1 MSIDCI
7 LCPVDFSDASRHA
20 TQYATAI
27 ATLTGARIIA
37 LHVHQPALAT
47 IPAVVGRD
55 DPIAQPLA
63 AGSADV
69 RARIAAQFV
78 HGRFDSA
85 EVIPE
90 VVVGEPAETIADR
103 ARIERADV
111 IIIGTRGA
119 GGLQHLL
126 LGSVTEDVIR
136 KSTAPVLAVP
146 PHAAAMPD
154 LPFTRVLC
162 AVDLSASSLSAIQ
175 MCQRL
180 LGHRSPAVTLLHV
193 VDDPAE
199 NELFLARPYDVHRH
213 AGELETR
220 VRASVREVTAPLF
233 AGRRSPD
240 IRVAHGRASEQILSV
255 ASEIGAELIVMG
267 VHGRKALGVAIFGST
282 TNDVL
287 RRATC
292 PVLASV

>member
-1 MSIDCI
+1 MPIDRI

-27 ATLTGARIIA
+27 ATLTGARIIG
-37 LHVHQPALAT
+37 LHVHQPALAM
-47 IPAVVGRD
+47 IPAVVGRG
-55 DPIAQPLA
+55 DPVAAPLPA
-63 AGSADV
+63 ESVDI
-69 RARIAAQFV
+69 RARITAQFV

-85 EVIPE
+85 EVTPE
-90 VVVGEPAETIADR
+90 VMIGEPAERIADR
-103 ARIERADV
+103 ARIERADI

-136 KSTAPVLAVP
+136 KSTIPVLAVP
-146 PHAAAMPD
+146 PRAAAVPD

-193 VDDPAE
+193 IDDPGE
-199 NELFLARPYDVHRH
+199 NDLFLARPYDVHRH

-220 VRASVREVTAPLF
+220 GRASVREVTAPLF
-233 AGRRSPD
+233 AGRRPPD
-240 IRVAHGRASEQILSV
+240 IRVAHGHASEQILSA

-267 VHGRKALGVAIFGST
+267 VHGRGALGVAIFGST

-292 PVLASV
+292 PVLASM

>member
-1 MSIDCI
+1 MAIDRI

-47 IPAVVGRD
+47 IPAMIGRD
-55 DPIAQPLA
+55 NPVAEPLA
-63 AGSADV
+63 GGLPDV
-69 RARIAAQFV
+69 RARIAVQFV

-85 EVIPE
+85 EVMPE

-103 ARIERADV
+103 ARIERADI

-136 KSTAPVLAVP
+136 KSTVPVLAVP
-146 PHAAAMPD
+146 PHAAVVPD

-162 AVDLSASSLSAIQ
+162 AVDLSASSLGAIQ

-193 VDDPAE
+193 IDDAGE

-213 AGELETR
+213 ADELETR

-233 AGRRSPD
+233 AGRRPPD
-240 IRVAHGRASEQILSV
+240 IRVTHGRAAERILSV

-287 RRATC
+287 RRAAC
-292 PVLASV
+292 PVLTSV

>member
-1 MSIDCI
+1 MAIDCI

-27 ATLTGARIIA
+27 ATLTGARIMA

-47 IPAVVGRD
+47 IPAMVGRD
-55 DPIAQPLA
+55 DPVAEPMATRL
-63 AGSADV
+63 ADV
-69 RARIAAQFV
+69 RARIAAQFL

-90 VVVGEPAETIADR
+90 ITVGEPAKAIADR
-103 ARIERADV
+103 ARIERADLV
-111 IIIGTRGA
+111 IIGTRGA

-136 KSTAPVLAVP
+136 ASTVPVLAVP
-146 PHAAAMPD
+146 PHAAAVPD
-154 LPFTRVLC
+154 LPFTRILC
-162 AVDLSASSLSAIQ
+162 AVDLSASSLSAVQ

-193 VDDPAE
+193 IDDPGE

-213 AGELETR
+213 ADELETR
-220 VRASVREVTAPLF
+220 VRASVREVTGPLF
-233 AGRRSPD
+233 EGRRPPD
-240 IRVAHGRASEQILSV
+240 IRVARGRASEQILSV
-255 ASEIGAELIVMG
+255 ASDIGAELIVMG

-287 RRATC
+287 RLARC
-292 PVLASV
+292 PVLTSA